1 MYKGIIVIDIYYEN
15 QICVL
20 YLCLRGDMRKRD
32 EGAIREKVIRC
43 GPYGK
48 KAPFI
53 EVEIYP
59 NTEPFIKMPR
69 RMKYTVSA
77 PKQKTFNDKRAI
89 RYLFQLIKTNF
100 TSKDFRIDLSYSNKF
115 KPRTEKEMLNMIR
128 NYIERINRKRAK
140 RGLKEADYI
149 CVNEYGK
156 KNGRIHHHL
165 LISGGLDR
173 DEMEA
178 LWCDR
183 KRKGKKEREPLGYA
197 NCDRL
202 QFNQDGIEG
211 LSIYITK
218 DMRQEE
224 VTEGQI
230 SIDDLLGI
238 KKKGKRKW
246 MQSKGLKKP
255 WFTAPSDKEYSR
267 KKVLEIVNR
276 HAPDSQAVK
285 SIFEHKYKG
294 YCLDKCYYLWNENL
308 GMWSISLRM
317 HLKGHKP

>member
-1 MYKGIIVIDIYYEN
+1 
-15 QICVL
+15 
-20 YLCLRGDMRKRD
+20 MRRRD
-32 EGAIREKVIRC
+32 EGAIREKIIRC

-59 NTEPFIKMPR
+59 NTEPVIRMPR
-69 RMKYTVSA
+69 RGKQNVSA
-77 PKQKTFNDKRAI
+77 PKQKTLNDKRAI

-100 TSKDFRIDLSYSNKF
+100 TSKDLRIDLSYANKF
-115 KPRTEKEMLNMIR
+115 LPKSEKEMLQMIT
-128 NYIERINRKRAK
+128 NYIDRVNRARAK
-140 RGLKEADYI
+140 KGLKKAQYI

-183 KRKGKKEREPLGYA
+183 KRKGRTEREALGYA

-218 DMRQEE
+218 DMRREE

-230 SIDDLLGI
+230 SIDDLLGV
-238 KKKGKRKW
+238 KDQKGKKHW
-246 MQSKGLKKP
+246 LQSKGLKKP
-255 WFTAPSDKEYSR
+255 WHKPPSDKAYSR
-267 KKVLEIVNR
+267 KKVLDIVNH

-285 SIFEHKYKG
+285 QIFERKYKG
-294 YCLDKCYYLWNENL
+294 YALDKCYYEWNEYL